1 MKTIVPCKTISYKQ
15 LHIDDN
21 WHLIQTLEVRDEKW
35 YRLETETYAFPV
47 WLWFEG
53 LQKIDNV

>member
-1 MKTIVPCKTISYKQ
+1 MQTIVPCKMVAYKQ
-15 LHIDDN
+15 LHIDKN
-21 WHLIQTLEVRDEKW
+21 GYLIQTLEVRDEEW
-35 YRLETETYAFPV
+35 HRLETETYAFPV

>member
-1 MKTIVPCKTISYKQ
+1 MTPCETISYKQ

-21 WHLIQTLEVRDEKW
+21 WYLIQTLEVRDEKW
-35 YRLETETYAFPV
+35 YRLETETYALPV